1 MVSTG
6 EALGPS
12 PAPEGLQSCPKQG
25 PTCLD
30 WPQGCRHRCH
40 CCHHLPVLQPLWRGG
55 SKPEGGGKAPGW
67 GGGGGLWLGGC
78 CSGRDCGQCS
88 VAELSCPVVC
98 LALSA
103 AARSLNAIGHGRSSI
118 CRLTPGLPEM
128 KGKHVLFLVKPCPFP
143 QVLQRHIKG
152 WVEFSSNARY
162 SFRSKDDSAKHLFCS
177 LCWEVDLWFTTWS
190 MSRNLLVGSFSSYLR
205 ACCHRHSSYLSQH
218 LM

>member
-98 LALSA
+98 LAPSA

-143 QVLQRHIKG
+143 GWGERGSRH
-152 WVEFSSNARY
+152 
-162 SFRSKDDSAKHLFCS
+162 
-177 LCWEVDLWFTTWS
+177 
-190 MSRNLLVGSFSSYLR
+190 SRNIFSVHSLVISKPHLRVKRRGSNEMKREGWGWRRHVGSNSNQPNVL
-205 ACCHRHSSYLSQH
+205 CNL
-218 LM
+218 L